1 MVAYRVLRVGERAH
15 ADVLPL
21 CCYHHVTRLEAEKPT
36 QYPNMIPIHAK
47 GKYGGKAQWKI
58 HKGTETE
65 LLFKVYIL
73 AGLTLELRKKTPQQ
87 FRTHSH
93 KNNIFSTKTL
103 INGVKLTK
111 TPHLKKR
118 A

>member
-1 MVAYRVLRVGERAH
+1 MFARVGERAH

-21 CCYHHVTRLEAEKPT
+21 CCYHHVTRLEAEKLT

-58 HKGTETE
+58 HKGTEIE

-73 AGLTLELRKKTPQQ
+73 AGLTLELRKKK
-87 FRTHSH
+87 HH
-93 KNNIFSTKTL
+93 NNSEHIAIKTIFL
-103 INGVKLTK
+103 V
-111 TPHLKKR
+111 LKP
-118 A
+118 

>member
-1 MVAYRVLRVGERAH
+1 MFARVGERAH

-21 CCYHHVTRLEAEKPT
+21 CCYHHVTRLEAGKLT
-36 QYPNMIPIHAK
+36 QYSNMIPIHAK

-73 AGLTLELRKKTPQQ
+73 AGLTLELRKRNHPKNSEHTPIQTIFLALKT
-87 FRTHSH
+87 
-93 KNNIFSTKTL
+93 
-103 INGVKLTK
+103 
-111 TPHLKKR
+111 
-118 A
+118 

>member
-1 MVAYRVLRVGERAH
+1 MISLHYVFARVGERAH

-21 CCYHHVTRLEAEKPT
+21 CCYHHVTRLEAEKLT

-73 AGLTLELRKKTPQQ
+73 AGLTLELRKRNHPNNSEHTPIQ
-87 FRTHSH
+87 T
-93 KNNIFSTKTL
+93 IFLAIKS
-103 INGVKLTK
+103 
-111 TPHLKKR
+111 
-118 A
+118 